1 MAEVG
6 GGHVQ
11 GVDGG
16 VGIIMLA
23 APTVIFSGGGTVENI
38 RVIVYVRGQAGVALG
53 VKVDTDGRTG
63 GTEEGTDGSAKLSL
77 FDVSDPKKPKEID
90 TLILK
95 NADFNTGYKAFVT
108 DASDNT
114 FLVPYDSWQYKTV
127 NEGYVHETV
136 SSQTAGILR
145 VAVESGKIV
154 KKNAYE
160 VTTASNRDIDY
171 YQFSRAAFVGDTVYG
186 IDCWSTDG
194 RVVSFDKTTGEKLS
208 EFVYDSY
215 R

>member
-1 MAEVG
+1 M
-6 GGHVQ
+6 
-11 GVDGG
+11 
-16 VGIIMLA
+16 
-23 APTVIFSGGGTVENI
+23 
-38 RVIVYVRGQAGVALG
+38 
-53 VKVDTDGRTG
+53 
-63 GTEEGTDGSAKLSL
+63 
-77 FDVSDPKKPKEID
+77 
-90 TLILK
+90 
-95 NADFNTGYKAFVT
+95 T

-145 VAVESGKIV
+145 V
-154 KKNAYE
+154 
-160 VTTASNRDIDY
+160 TASNRDIDY

-186 IDCWSTDG
+186 IDCWSTNG

>member
-1 MAEVG
+1 M
-6 GGHVQ
+6 
-11 GVDGG
+11 
-16 VGIIMLA
+16 
-23 APTVIFSGGGTVENI
+23 
-38 RVIVYVRGQAGVALG
+38 
-53 VKVDTDGRTG
+53 
-63 GTEEGTDGSAKLSL
+63 
-77 FDVSDPKKPKEID
+77 SDPKTPKEID

-95 NADFNTGYKAFVT
+95 NADFNTEYKAFVT

-145 VAVESGKIV
+145 VAVENGRIV
-154 KKNAYE
+154 QRNDYS
-160 VTTASNRDIDY
+160 VTKAADGSAEG

-186 IDCWSTDG
+186 IDCWSTNG

-208 EFVYDSY
+208 DFIYHSY
-215 R
+215 